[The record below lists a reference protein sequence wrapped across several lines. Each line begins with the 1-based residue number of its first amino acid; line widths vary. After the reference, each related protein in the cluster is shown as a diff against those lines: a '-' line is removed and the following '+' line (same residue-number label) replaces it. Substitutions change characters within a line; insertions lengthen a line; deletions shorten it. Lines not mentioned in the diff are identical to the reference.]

1 MFLTTKWSVKVD
13 ESARTIRSVKQ
24 NRHEYYEQNMSTSAI
39 LDFPNVALYIVKWN
53 VLFGCTDTSLPSQEN
68 PTIWRYCIMR
78 FFNYLF
84 FLMAPNFLALA
95 TTLENLG
102 ARRLPAKK
110 VNFVPWYKSWQPAKF
125 ACFSARCRRLLS
137 LLHKSKYV
145 EQMDPQ
151 PSTFRKLRLLKNL
164 KETMYL

>member
-24 NRHEYYEQNMSTSAI
+24 NRHEYYERNMSTSAI

-53 VLFGCTDTSLPSQEN
+53 VLFGCADTSLPSQEN
-68 PTIWRYCIMR
+68 PTIWRYCIMH

-102 ARRLPAKK
+102 ATRLLAKK
-110 VNFVPWYKSWQPAKF
+110 LISCTDNCFCVINKRLKVRKSLFGPVF
-125 ACFSARCRRLLS
+125 ALLQNGLIKIMQIESVYLQRL
-137 LLHKSKYV
+137 
-145 EQMDPQ
+145 
-151 PSTFRKLRLLKNL
+151 T
-164 KETMYL
+164 